1 MHRKCHA
8 VGIQEARSAR
18 DGISKC
24 GDYIRVT
31 SQSANGCHGCE
42 LWLNATLPFGK
53 YYGRA
58 ARIAKGDVVVVGRP
72 SRGYRLRVSLAELR
86 AFCAWSATRRTPQLR
101 NCPMSGGRL
110 SVLTFNLLWQP
121 AKQLCVFVDANIQLC
136 NPLHDVVGD
145 FGGESQSDI
154 AGSLLDALR
163 SLRLYVP
170 STFPESC
177 KSRRVDDQATYTS
190 KVGCVHSRIDYF
202 LASRNVACK
211 ERSVAVDRSFDMLN
225 DIDDHWALFG

>member
-1 MHRKCHA
+1 MR
-8 VGIQEARSAR
+8 GR
-18 DGISKC
+18 
-24 GDYIRVT
+24 
-31 SQSANGCHGCE
+31 
-42 LWLNATLPFGK
+42 P
-53 YYGRA
+53 RA
-58 ARIAKGDVVVVGRP
+58 ARHSCGTARCLADV
-72 SRGYRLRVSLAELR
+72 
-86 AFCAWSATRRTPQLR
+86 
-101 NCPMSGGRL
+101 CPCSC
-110 SVLTFNLLWQP
+110 STLLWQP
-121 AKQLCVFVDANIQLC
+121 AKQLCGFADANIQLR

-145 FGGESQSDI
+145 FGGKSQSDI
-154 AGSLLDALR
+154 AGSLLDALQ

-225 DIDDHWALFG
+225 DIDDHWALFGQFRIAQTSNGSFWKRRVIDYDRSQLHDPGKLASFRQFLAEAPEIPYAVEPTSHLHMLNGYVHECLVCAYGPPPKVKRNNRPPP